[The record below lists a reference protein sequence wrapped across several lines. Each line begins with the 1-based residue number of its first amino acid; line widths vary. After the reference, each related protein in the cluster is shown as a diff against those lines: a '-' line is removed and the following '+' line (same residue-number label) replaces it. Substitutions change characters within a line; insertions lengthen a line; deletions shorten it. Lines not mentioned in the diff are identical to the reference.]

1 MKTDSSTERLQT
13 LQPGA
18 RVALFLNYFP
28 ALSERFIVNEVA
40 GLLERGLD
48 LRPYALSRPPA
59 GRENSEVPEL
69 AQRTFYILPSLQ
81 AGKVIGA
88 HFAWLFRH
96 PVRYLRCWSFARRRR
111 TRSESL
117 LGSLW
122 RAAHKQELTKA
133 QRQNVLL
140 NFFLIVPVARQMEE
154 EGFSLIHAQYADSAS
169 SLALLASMLLEIPF
183 SFTAHAYDIFTPQV
197 IFEEKLKRAR
207 FIVTCTRYNRDYL
220 LQNFGELVG
229 DKILVNYHGL
239 DLTRLQPVARIK
251 QEPPVILSVGRLVP
265 KKGLGVLLH
274 ACKILH
280 DQGVAFKCLIVG
292 DGPERPRLEMFIRL
306 NHLMEQIEITGYMAP
321 SAVIEAYGGASLFV
335 LPCVVEEDGNR
346 DGIPNVIAEAMAM
359 ELPVI
364 STTISGI
371 PELVEKGESGLL
383 LDEAEPKL
391 LAQTMLEVLDS
402 PQMQRRLGRAG
413 RARVAAIFDSRRNLD
428 ELYNFFQLRL
438 HEIAAGEREA

>member
-1 MKTDSSTERLQT
+1 
-13 LQPGA
+13 
-18 RVALFLNYFP
+18 
-28 ALSERFIVNEVA
+28 
-40 GLLERGLD
+40 
-48 LRPYALSRPPA
+48 
-59 GRENSEVPEL
+59 
-69 AQRTFYILPSLQ
+69 
-81 AGKVIGA
+81 
-88 HFAWLFRH
+88 
-96 PVRYLRCWSFARRRR
+96 
-111 TRSESL
+111 
-117 LGSLW
+117 
-122 RAAHKQELTKA
+122 
-133 QRQNVLL
+133 VLL

-220 LQNFGELVG
+220 LQNYGELVG

>member
-1 MKTDSSTERLQT
+1 
-13 LQPGA
+13 
-18 RVALFLNYFP
+18 
-28 ALSERFIVNEVA
+28 
-40 GLLERGLD
+40 
-48 LRPYALSRPPA
+48 
-59 GRENSEVPEL
+59 
-69 AQRTFYILPSLQ
+69 
-81 AGKVIGA
+81 
-88 HFAWLFRH
+88 
-96 PVRYLRCWSFARRRR
+96 
-111 TRSESL
+111 
-117 LGSLW
+117 
-122 RAAHKQELTKA
+122 
-133 QRQNVLL
+133 
-140 NFFLIVPVARQMEE
+140 
-154 EGFSLIHAQYADSAS
+154 
-169 SLALLASMLLEIPF
+169 
-183 SFTAHAYDIFTPQV
+183 
-197 IFEEKLKRAR
+197 
-207 FIVTCTRYNRDYL
+207 
-220 LQNFGELVG
+220 
-229 DKILVNYHGL
+229 
-239 DLTRLQPVARIK
+239 
-251 QEPPVILSVGRLVP
+251 
-265 KKGLGVLLH
+265 
-274 ACKILH
+274 
-280 DQGVAFKCLIVG
+280 VAFKCLIVG